1 MTTPLIS
8 PAHRFAQL
16 DSIRAVAAIMVVATH
31 TAFWAGVYTKGTWGA
46 ATQRLEVGVAIFF
59 VLSGFLLS
67 RPYLMRARRGT
78 RTDSVQI
85 YALKRVGRIMPVYL
99 VTVVAAFIL
108 LSRNDD
114 LGWDRFFLN
123 ITLTDFFVH
132 SQLPFGLTQMWS
144 LSVEASF
151 YIVLPFIGITVLAR
165 SWRPTALLVGLLCVG
180 LLGIVWLGLTAQD
193 HALVA
198 RWLPSYALWF
208 AMGIALAVIEID
220 RDSVRLVRALRRWAS
235 DRVACWVLAFGL
247 FVIIS
252 TPLGGSP
259 LLVALTPSES
269 VMRHLFYAA
278 IAVLIVAPCVF
289 VTDDGTARILSH
301 PWFRHLGYTSYALF
315 CCHMIVLE
323 LVVDGVGYE
332 LFRAPAV
339 PLFVLVLAVSLGVAE
354 ILYRV
359 IEKPVIDA
367 VHRRAKA
374 ARATAPR
381 ATAASN

>member
-16 DSIRAVAAIMVVATH
+16 DSIRAIAAIMVVATH

-67 RPYLMRARRGT
+67 RPYLMRARHGT
-78 RTDSVQI
+78 RTDPVRI
-85 YALKRVGRIMPVYL
+85 YALKRVGRIMPVYV
-99 VTVVAAFIL
+99 VTVAAAFIL

-114 LGWDRFFLN
+114 LGWDRFFLSL
-123 ITLTDFFVH
+123 TLSDFFVH

-151 YIVLPFIGITVLAR
+151 YIVLPLIGITVLAR
-165 SWRPTALLVGLLCVG
+165 VWRPTALLLGLLCAG
-180 LLGIVWLGLTAQD
+180 LLGIVWLALTAQD

-208 AMGIALAVIEID
+208 AMGIALAVVEID

-269 VMRHLFYAA
+269 VLRHLFYAA

-289 VTDDGTARILSH
+289 VTDDSTARVLSH

-323 LVVDGVGYE
+323 LVVKGVGYE
-332 LFRAPAV
+332 LFRTPAI
-339 PLFVLVLAVSLGVAE
+339 PLFVLVLTISLGVAE
-354 ILYRV
+354 VLYRV

-367 VHRRAKA
+367 VHRRARA
-374 ARATAPR
+374 ARATAPK